1 MRRFEPDLILCRG
14 DWRQIYKTALRLR
27 IPYLLIEHDVA
38 TLRDGGTVK
47 EQRNERE
54 MIENASGMILPSEDL
69 IPYLAS
75 RYVLPPY
82 RVIHLR
88 PSGEDINF
96 QPSRRKLLGL
106 NLVYAGGLARRSRRR
121 TGFGYRAYHGIFRAF
136 MRAGWTVTLFPTCD
150 NGTAVEEYRKIGC
163 KIMKPKRYRDLLRE
177 MGKFQ
182 AGFLGYNKRGVPRQ
196 AFAYSQMARPNKT
209 WDYLAAGIPT
219 IAFNVGG
226 LAKIIRRGGW
236 GVILKNLKPTTIKAL
251 SKRLPRITNAMR
263 KREVIE
269 RDSESLHSLLHEGL
283 TYASH
288 N

>member
-1 MRRFEPDLILCRG
+1 MRERKKNLSSLKRKPRIAYLHYREKPYGSAYKYARLLGTLSVLRRFKAGDGRDEERLRRFEPDLILCRG

-121 TGFGYRAYHGIFRAF
+121 NRS
-136 MRAGWTVTLFPTCD
+136 
-150 NGTAVEEYRKIGC
+150 
-163 KIMKPKRYRDLLRE
+163 
-177 MGKFQ
+177 GKWS
-182 AGFLGYNKRGVPRQ
+182 GR
-196 AFAYSQMARPNKT
+196 
-209 WDYLAAGIPT
+209 
-219 IAFNVGG
+219 
-226 LAKIIRRGGW
+226 
-236 GVILKNLKPTTIKAL
+236 
-251 SKRLPRITNAMR
+251 
-263 KREVIE
+263 
-269 RDSESLHSLLHEGL
+269 
-283 TYASH
+283 
-288 N
+288 